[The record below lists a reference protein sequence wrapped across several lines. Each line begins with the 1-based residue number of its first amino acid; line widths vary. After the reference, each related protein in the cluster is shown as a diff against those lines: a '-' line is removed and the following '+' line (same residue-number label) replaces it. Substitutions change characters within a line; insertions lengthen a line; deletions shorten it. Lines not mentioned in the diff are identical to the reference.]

1 MAQVKEIKEKEVINI
16 DEKDIAKVKEF
27 RIEFAEVVARIGE
40 IEVERLNAVMGLE
53 NITTLQTNLA
63 DKFKSL
69 RNGERTITEEFQEK
83 YGVGEFDIENGTFTP
98 IS

>member
-1 MAQVKEIKEKEVINI
+1 MSVIKEIKEKEVINI

>member
-1 MAQVKEIKEKEVINI
+1 MAEVKEIKEKQIINI

-27 RIEFAEVVARIGE
+27 RTEFAEVVARIGE
-40 IEVERLNAVMGLE
+40 IEVERLNAVMVLE
-53 NITTLQTNLA
+53 NITALQSNLA

>member
-1 MAQVKEIKEKEVINI
+1 MAEVKEINEKQIISI

-27 RIEFAEVVARIGE
+27 RAEFAEVVARIGE
-40 IEVERLNAVMGLE
+40 VEVERLNAVMGLE
-53 NITTLQTNLA
+53 NITALQSNLA